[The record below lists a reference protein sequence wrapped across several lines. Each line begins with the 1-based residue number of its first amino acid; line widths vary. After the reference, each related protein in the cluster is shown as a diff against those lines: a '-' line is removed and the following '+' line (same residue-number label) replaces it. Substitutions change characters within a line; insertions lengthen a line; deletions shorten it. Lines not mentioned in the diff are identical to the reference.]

1 MPESTES
8 GLRELIAIR
17 EIVHAFLTADRPEEV
32 FQFALDRVSPLVGA
46 SFACVY
52 LVDGASELMR
62 LAAVHNWPE
71 KFTPFLGE
79 MRVRLGFGPSG
90 EAAAERR
97 VIEVP
102 DVMADPSLEDWA
114 EVAHE
119 LGFRAI
125 VALPLQTGDGVLGA
139 VAFYFEQAG
148 AISAETRS
156 LLRMVADQMAA
167 TAQKARLI
175 EDLRRAN
182 AALIDSNAEL
192 ERQYV
197 ALLEARRVKDEFL
210 ANISHELRTPL
221 TAVMGYL
228 ALMDEGLAGPVTDEQ
243 RRTLSQVKTSSQ
255 HLLDLIGDLLELTT
269 LKRGGLEIKAAAFDI
284 RDPLHD
290 ALAST
295 RGRSDSVGAARA
307 RAGSADPHGERP
319 AQDLEAARRAAE
331 QRVQVHVVGGD
342 PDLRLAG
349 RRPRRLQRGGHRHRH
364 PRGDAPPGV
373 RRVPPGG
380 RIDDAAVRRLR
391 ARALPGAAAGPGAR
405 RGHLRRLGSGRGDR
419 LSASSCRSST
429 GSRSGCRTP
438 RSPSRSVKL
447 RARAASRFS
456 RPEPGTTSGD
466 CSSLRRFAPPASEF
480 RIRPDT
486 APS

>member
-1 MPESTES
+1 VTRIAPLTSERLRTAPENTES
-8 GLRELIAIR
+8 GLRELIAVR

-46 SFACVY
+46 TFACVY

-71 KFTPFLGE
+71 RFTPFLGD

-139 VAFYFEQAG
+139 VAFYFEKAG

-182 AALIDSNAEL
+182 AALLETNAEL
-192 ERQYV
+192 ERQYG
-197 ALLEARRVKDEFL
+197 ALLDARRVKDEFL

-228 ALMDEGLAGPVTDEQ
+228 ALMDEGLAGPVTPEQ
-243 RRTLSQVKTSSQ
+243 RRTIAQVKTSSE
-255 HLLDLIGDLLELTT
+255 HLLELIGDLLELTT
-269 LKRGGLEIKAAAFDI
+269 LKRGGLEVVATAFDV

-290 ALAST
+290 AVATT
-295 RGRSDSVGAARA
+295 RGRSESVALRVSEPESGTVMVSDRRKISKMLVALLSNAYKFTRSGEI
-307 RAGSADPHGERP
+307 RVSVEVRNDRVVYRVQDTGIGIPDEMQQLVFDEFRQVDGSSTRRFGGSG
-319 AQDLEAARRAAE
+319 LGLSLARRLARLLGGEIFVDSALGE
-331 QRVQVHVVGGD
+331 GSTFRVEL
-342 PDLRLAG
+342 PLRYE
-349 RRPRRLQRGGHRHRH
+349 
-364 PRGDAPPGV
+364 DT
-373 RRVPPGG
+373 
-380 RIDDAAVRRLR
+380 
-391 ARALPGAAAGPGAR
+391 
-405 RGHLRRLGSGRGDR
+405 DR
-419 LSASSCRSST
+419 
-429 GSRSGCRTP
+429 
-438 RSPSRSVKL
+438 
-447 RARAASRFS
+447 
-456 RPEPGTTSGD
+456 E
-466 CSSLRRFAPPASEF
+466 
-480 RIRPDT
+480 
-486 APS
+486 

>member
-1 MPESTES
+1 VRRPAHDKRLVRLLFRGHIGEVNRPTLVTSDRPRGTPETSES
-8 GLRELIAIR
+8 GVRELIAVR

-52 LVDGASELMR
+52 VVDGASELMR

-71 KFTPFLGE
+71 RFAPFLGE

-102 DVMADPSLEDWA
+102 DVMADSSLEDWA
-114 EVAHE
+114 EVAQE

-139 VAFYFEQAG
+139 VAFYFQDAG
-148 AISAETRS
+148 AISTETRS

-182 AALIDSNAEL
+182 AALIDTNAEL

-197 ALLEARRVKDEFL
+197 ALLDARRVKDEFL

-228 ALMDEGLAGPVTDEQ
+228 ALMDEGLAGPVTEEQ
-243 RRTLSQVKTSSQ
+243 RRTLAQVKGSSQ
-255 HLLDLIGDLLELTT
+255 QLLDLIGDLLELTT
-269 LKRGGLEIKAAAFDI
+269 LKRGGLEITAAAFDI

-290 ALAST
+290 AIAAT
-295 RGRSDSVGAARA
+295 RGRPDAVALRVREPEHRVLMLSDRRKITKMLVALLSNAYKFTPSGEVRVSVTVQDDRAVYRVEDTGVGIPEEMQQLVFDEFRQADGSTTRRFGGSGLGLSLAQRLARVLGGEIFVESSSGQ
-307 RAGSADPHGERP
+307 GSTFRVELP
-319 AQDLEAARRAAE
+319 LEYR
-331 QRVQVHVVGGD
+331 D
-342 PDLRLAG
+342 PDRDTPSPLPYALR
-349 RRPRRLQRGGHRHRH
+349 
-364 PRGDAPPGV
+364 
-373 RRVPPGG
+373 
-380 RIDDAAVRRLR
+380 
-391 ARALPGAAAGPGAR
+391 
-405 RGHLRRLGSGRGDR
+405 
-419 LSASSCRSST
+419 
-429 GSRSGCRTP
+429 
-438 RSPSRSVKL
+438 
-447 RARAASRFS
+447 
-456 RPEPGTTSGD
+456 
-466 CSSLRRFAPPASEF
+466 
-480 RIRPDT
+480 
-486 APS
+486 

>member
-1 MPESTES
+1 MNEFPRHIGEVNRPTLVTSERPRSVPESTDS

-71 KFTPFLGE
+71 RFTPFLGE

-102 DVMADPSLEDWA
+102 DVTADQSLEDWA

-139 VAFYFEQAG
+139 IAFYFKEAG

-228 ALMDEGLAGPVTDEQ
+228 ALMDEGLAGPVTEEQ

-269 LKRGGLEIKAAAFDI
+269 LKRGGLEIKAAAFDM

-290 ALAST
+290 AIAST
-295 RGRSDSVGAARA
+295 RGRSDSVSLRVREPDQRILMVSDRRKISKMLVALLSNAYKFTAAGEIRISVSL
-307 RAGSADPHGERP
+307 AGDHVVYSVEDTGIGIPEEMHRQVFDEFRQVDGSTTRRYGGSG
-319 AQDLEAARRAAE
+319 LGLSLARRLA
-331 QRVQVHVVGGD
+331 QVLGGD
-342 PDLRLAG
+342 IFVDSV
-349 RRPRRLQRGGHRHRH
+349 
-364 PRGDAPPGV
+364 PGEGSTF
-373 RRVPPGG
+373 RVE
-380 RIDDAAVRRLR
+380 
-391 ARALPGAAAGPGAR
+391 LPLEYREPE
-405 RGHLRRLGSGRGDR
+405 R
-419 LSASSCRSST
+419 LSH
-429 GSRSGCRTP
+429 
-438 RSPSRSVKL
+438 SPL
-447 RARAASRFS
+447 
-456 RPEPGTTSGD
+456 P
-466 CSSLRRFAPPASEF
+466 FALG
-480 RIRPDT
+480 
-486 APS
+486 

>member
-1 MPESTES
+1 VNRPTLVTSDRDRLRIVPDNTES

-71 KFTPFLGE
+71 RFAPFLGE

-125 VALPLQTGDGVLGA
+125 AALPLQTGEGVLGA
-139 VAFYFEQAG
+139 VAFYFQEAG
-148 AISAETRS
+148 AIGTDTRS

-175 EDLRRAN
+175 EDLRRTN
-182 AALIDSNAEL
+182 AALTESNAEL

-197 ALLEARRVKDEFL
+197 ALLDARRVKDEFL

-228 ALMDEGLAGPVTDEQ
+228 ALMDEGLAGPVTEEQ
-243 RRTLSQVKTSSQ
+243 RHTLAQVRTSSQ

-269 LKRGGLEIKAAAFDI
+269 LKRGGLEINAVAFDL
-284 RDPLHD
+284 REPLHD
-290 ALAST
+290 ALANA
-295 RGRSDSVGAARA
+295 RGRSDSVALRI
-307 RAGSADPHGERP
+307 REPEQPIFIVSD
-319 AQDLEAARRAAE
+319 RRKIAKML
-331 QRVQVHVVGGD
+331 V
-342 PDLRLAG
+342 
-349 RRPRRLQRGGHRHRH
+349 
-364 PRGDAPPGV
+364 
-373 RRVPPGG
+373 
-380 RIDDAAVRRLR
+380 
-391 ARALPGAAAGPGAR
+391 AL
-405 RGHLRRLGSGRGDR
+405 
-419 LSASSCRSST
+419 LSNAY
-429 GSRSGCRTP
+429 
-438 RSPSRSVKL
+438 K
-447 RARAASRFS
+447 F
-456 RPEPGTTSGD
+456 TTSGEIRV
-466 CSSLRRFAPPASEF
+466 SASVVDDHVVYRVEDTGIGIPEEMHQQVFDEF
-480 RIRPDT
+480 RQVDGSTTRKYGGSGLGLSLARRLARVLGGEIYVDS
-486 APS
+486 APGHGSTFRVELPLEYREPERLSHSPLPFALG

>member
-1 MPESTES
+1 VSRTAPLPGDRTRNAPESTET
-8 GLRELIAIR
+8 GLRERIAIR

-46 SFACVY
+46 TFACVY

-71 KFTPFLGE
+71 RFAPFLGE

-97 VIEVP
+97 LIEVP

-139 VAFYFEQAG
+139 IAFYFERAG
-148 AISAETRS
+148 AITAETRS

-182 AALIDSNAEL
+182 AALVESNAEL
-192 ERQYV
+192 ERQYT
-197 ALLEARRVKDEFL
+197 ALLDARRVKDEFL

-228 ALMDEGLAGPVTDEQ
+228 ALMEEGLAGPVTPEQ
-243 RRTLSQVKTSSQ
+243 RKTLAQVKTASQ
-255 HLLDLIGDLLELTT
+255 HLLDLIADLLELTT
-269 LKRGGLEIKAAAFDI
+269 LKRGGIEATTSAFDV

-290 ALAST
+290 AISAT
-295 RGRSDSVGAARA
+295 RGRPESVALRVSEPETTTLMVSDRRKIVKLLGALLSNAYKFTPQGEIRLSVAVRNDHVVYRVEDTGIGIADEMQQLVFEEFRQADGSSTRRYGGSGLGLALARRLA
-307 RAGSADPHGERP
+307 RLLGGEIYLDSAPGAGSTFRVELPLEYRDPE
-319 AQDLEAARRAAE
+319 
-331 QRVQVHVVGGD
+331 
-342 PDLRLAG
+342 
-349 RRPRRLQRGGHRHRH
+349 
-364 PRGDAPPGV
+364 APP
-373 RRVPPGG
+373 
-380 RIDDAAVRRLR
+380 
-391 ARALPGAAAGPGAR
+391 
-405 RGHLRRLGSGRGDR
+405 
-419 LSASSCRSST
+419 LSAI
-429 GSRSGCRTP
+429 P
-438 RSPSRSVKL
+438 R
-447 RARAASRFS
+447 
-456 RPEPGTTSGD
+456 
-466 CSSLRRFAPPASEF
+466 
-480 RIRPDT
+480 
-486 APS
+486 

>member
-1 MPESTES
+1 MTRTTPLPSERPRAIPESTES
-8 GLRELIAIR
+8 GVRELIAVR

-71 KFTPFLGE
+71 RFTPFLGD

-97 VIEVP
+97 MIEVP

-139 VAFYFEQAG
+139 VAFYFAQSG
-148 AISAETRS
+148 AITAETRS

-182 AALIDSNAEL
+182 AALLETNAEL
-192 ERQYV
+192 ERQYG
-197 ALLEARRVKDEFL
+197 AMLDARRVKDEFL

-228 ALMDEGLAGPVTDEQ
+228 ALMDEGLAGPVTQEQ
-243 RRTLSQVKTSSQ
+243 RRTIAQVKTSSE
-255 HLLDLIGDLLELTT
+255 HLLELIGDLLELTS
-269 LKRGGLEIKAAAFDI
+269 LKRGGLEVVPTTFDV

-290 ALAST
+290 AVATT
-295 RGRSDSVGAARA
+295 RGRVERVALRVSEPETGTKMVSDRRKITKMLVALLSNAYKFTQSGEIRVSVEALNGRA
-307 RAGSADPHGERP
+307 VYRVQDTGIGIPGEMQQLVFEEFRQVDGSSTRRFGGSG
-319 AQDLEAARRAAE
+319 LGLSLARRLARLLGGEIFMHSAPGE
-331 QRVQVHVVGGD
+331 GSTFRVELPLEYQD
-342 PDLRLAG
+342 SERE
-349 RRPRRLQRGGHRHRH
+349 
-364 PRGDAPPGV
+364 APSPK
-373 RRVPPGG
+373 
-380 RIDDAAVRRLR
+380 
-391 ARALPGAAAGPGAR
+391 AAA
-405 RGHLRRLGSGRGDR
+405 LG
-419 LSASSCRSST
+419 
-429 GSRSGCRTP
+429 
-438 RSPSRSVKL
+438 
-447 RARAASRFS
+447 
-456 RPEPGTTSGD
+456 
-466 CSSLRRFAPPASEF
+466 
-480 RIRPDT
+480 
-486 APS
+486 